1 MEASMWG
8 KLIAVFIGSG
18 LGGMCRWAV
27 SQVPCTSWPAGTLIA
42 NVGGCFLLGWLSR
55 MAPGSEMVRMLLMTG
70 FCGGFTTFSTFSADA
85 VRLLRAGNYGPAAAY
100 IALSVVTC
108 IAFAALGMWIRAQ
121 IARN

>member
-1 MEASMWG
+1 MWG

-55 MAPGSEMVRMLLMTG
+55 MAPGSEVVRLLLMTG
-70 FCGGFTTFSTFSADA
+70 FCGGFTTFSTFSLESYTLIKAGQKGTA
-85 VRLLRAGNYGPAAAY
+85 VLY
-100 IALSVVTC
+100 IALSVGLC
-108 IAFAALGMWIRAQ
+108 LLGIWLGHLAARRVFPLS
-121 IARN
+121 

>member
-1 MEASMWG
+1 MWG

-70 FCGGFTTFSTFSADA
+70 FCGGFTTFSTFCNEG
-85 VRLLRAGNYGPAAAY
+85 L
-100 IALSVVTC
+100 ALMRGDHFVL
-108 IAFAALGMWIRAQ
+108 AALYASASLFIGLLAVQAGTIMGKSI
-121 IARN
+121 

>member
-70 FCGGFTTFSTFSADA
+70 FCGGFTTFSTFSADT
-85 VRLLRAGNYGPAAAY
+85 VRLLRAGCYNAAAVY
-100 IALSVVTC
+100 VALSVAVC
-108 IAFAALGMWIRAQ
+108 IVFAALGMWIGTTF
-121 IARN
+121 RN

>member
-55 MAPGSEMVRMLLMTG
+55 MAPGSEVVRLLLMTG
-70 FCGGFTTFSTFSADA
+70 FCGGFTTFSTFMNEN
-85 VRLLRAGNYGPAAAY
+85 LLLARGGQLAWAIAY
-100 IALSVVTC
+100 TVASISLGIIAL
-108 IAFAALGMWIRAQ
+108 IAGYKVGS
-121 IARN
+121 

>member
-1 MEASMWG
+1 MEASMRR

-70 FCGGFTTFSTFSADA
+70 FCGGFTTFSTFTNES
-85 VRLLRAGNYGPAAAY
+85 LLMLRTGQLLPLALYAGGSLVLGLCA
-100 IALSVVTC
+100 
-108 IAFAALGMWIRAQ
+108 AALGYKCM
-121 IARN
+121 

>member
-55 MAPGSEMVRMLLMTG
+55 MAPGSEVVRLLLMTG
-70 FCGGFTTFSTFSADA
+70 FCGGFTTFSTFTNES
-85 VRLLRAGNYGPAAAY
+85 LLMLRTGQLLPLALYAGGSLVLGLCA
-100 IALSVVTC
+100 T
-108 IAFAALGMWIRAQ
+108 ALGYKCM
-121 IARN
+121 

>member
-1 MEASMWG
+1 MWG

-55 MAPGSEMVRMLLMTG
+55 MAPGSEIVRMLLMTG
-70 FCGGFTTFSTFSADA
+70 FCGGFTSFSTF
-85 VRLLRAGNYGPAAAY
+85 VNENFLLMRGGQWLLLLLYAAASF
-100 IALSVVTC
+100 LLGML
-108 IAFAALGMWIRAQ
+108 AFACGYRLGSR
-121 IARN
+121 